1 MSAPPPPDL
10 PVVSPAKTRALF
22 LGALAAALLG
32 LTLLD
37 VAPSARPAR
46 HGAADPQS
54 LDCIVASAIFVGV
67 EASLSL
73 P

>member
-1 MSAPPPPDL
+1 MSAHPPPDV

-32 LTLLD
+32 LTLVD
-37 VAPSARPAR
+37 VAPSPRTARDVAV
-46 HGAADPQS
+46 DPQS
-54 LDCIVASAIFVGV
+54 IDCIVASAIFAGVGS
-67 EASLSL
+67 SLSL

>member
-37 VAPSARPAR
+37 VAPSQRPAR
-46 HGAADPQS
+46 HGSMDPQS

-67 EASLSL
+67 EAL